1 MAATRLC
8 PAPGASGKRRG
19 GAGPSR
25 GRPFPGPPSSRPA
38 AGGGEGRCP
47 PGRYLPPGKRRVPGE
62 ATGPDSQGLRGA
74 FLGGPRRLRV
84 TRPGRAPARPPRMA
98 AEPGTSEVR
107 RQHRFD
113 QGSLERYLSSRLP
126 GFPRQPAGAL
136 AVRQYS
142 SGQSNPTF
150 YLQKGG
156 QAFVL
161 RKKPHGPLLPGAHK
175 VDREYRVQKAL
186 FSAGFPVPEPLLY
199 CSDVSIIGT
208 EFYVMQH
215 VQGRIFRDIS
225 LPEVGPA
232 ERSALYLAMI
242 ETLALLHSFD
252 LQSLGLQGYGRGPGY
267 CKRQVS
273 TWKKQYDAAA
283 HTDIPA
289 MNKLAEWLAN
299 NLPPDDNEETL
310 IHGDFRIDNIIFHPT
325 EARVLAVLDWELSTT
340 GHPLADLA
348 YATQFY
354 FWPTSLKDLG
364 QGSVLGFKDTI
375 ETPSF
380 EELVS
385 IYCRCR
391 RIPTTLPNLNF
402 FLALSYF
409 KMAGI
414 AQGVYARYL
423 IGNASAENSHEF
435 AKLVEPLAERGLE
448 LSRRSSFSSTQH
460 SISGE
465 LFHQSR
471 KGQEILLKVK
481 QFMKQHIYPA
491 EKEIIKYY
499 TEHRNA
505 EDKWKKPPLLER
517 LKELAKAEGLWNLFL
532 PDVSGLSQLD
542 YALIAEETGRCLII
556 APEVF
561 NCHAPD
567 TGNMEVLHMY
577 GTEEQKKEW
586 LEPLLEGKISSCF
599 CMTEPDV
606 ASSDATNMQCTIE
619 RDGNS
624 YVINGKKWWS
634 SGAGNPNCKVAIV
647 MGKTKNSSAS
657 RYKQHSM
664 IIVPM
669 DTPGLKLIRP
679 LSVFGYMD
687 EIHGG
692 HFEIHFNDVRV
703 PVSNIILGE
712 GRGFEIAQGR
722 LGPGRIHH
730 CMRSLG
736 AAEAALEILCQRAAQ
751 RETFGKKLYQ
761 HEVVAHWIAECRLS
775 IEQARLLTLQTARK
789 IDMLGNR
796 RARREVAMTK
806 VVVPRAVLKV
816 IDCAVQVCG
825 GAGVSQ
831 DFPLAFMFASI
842 RTLRLADGPDEVHLS
857 TIARWELLDQ
867 SKKLTAKI

>member
-1 MAATRLC
+1 T
-8 PAPGASGKRRG
+8 
-19 GAGPSR
+19 
-25 GRPFPGPPSSRPA
+25 
-38 AGGGEGRCP
+38 
-47 PGRYLPPGKRRVPGE
+47 
-62 ATGPDSQGLRGA
+62 
-74 FLGGPRRLRV
+74 
-84 TRPGRAPARPPRMA
+84 PRMA

-107 RQHRFD
+107 QQHRFD

-136 AVRQYS
+136 TVRQYS

-150 YLQKGG
+150 YLQKGER
-156 QAFVL
+156 AFVL
-161 RKKPHGPLLPGAHK
+161 RKKPHGPLLPRAHK
-175 VDREYRVQKAL
+175 VDREYHVQKAL

-199 CSDVSIIGT
+199 CSDVSVIGT

-215 VQGRIFRDIS
+215 VQGRIFRDMS

-242 ETLALLHSFD
+242 ETLAQLHSFNV
-252 LQSLGLQGYGRGPGY
+252 QSLGLQGYGRGPGY

-299 NLPPDDNEETL
+299 NLPPDDNEESL

-354 FWPTSLKDLG
+354 FWPTSIKDLG
-364 QGSVLGFKDTI
+364 QSSVLGFKDTI
-375 ETPSF
+375 ESPSF

-385 IYCRCR
+385 VYCRCR
-391 RIPTTLPNLNF
+391 GIPTALPNLNF

-409 KMAGI
+409 KMAAI
-414 AQGVYARYL
+414 AQVMHSDFLQCHISLSYARYL

-435 AKLVEPLAERGLE
+435 AKIVQPLAERGLE
-448 LSRRSSFSSTQH
+448 LSKRSSFSSTLQ
-460 SISGE
+460 SSSGE
-465 LFHQSR
+465 LFHQSK

-491 EKEIIKYY
+491 EKEVIAYY
-499 TEHRNA
+499 TEHRNT
-505 EDKWKKPPLLER
+505 EEKWKKPPVLER
-517 LKELAKAEGLWNLFL
+517 LKELAKAQGLWNLFL

-542 YALIAEETGRCLII
+542 YALIAEETGRCFF

-561 NCHAPD
+561 NCQAPD
-567 TGNMEVLHMY
+567 TGNMEVLHLY
-577 GTEEQKKEW
+577 GNEEQKKQW

-606 ASSDATNMQCTIE
+606 ASSDPTNLQCTIE
-619 RDGNS
+619 RDGSS

-657 RYKQHSM
+657 RYNQHSM

-687 EIHGG
+687 ESHGG
-692 HFEIHFNDVRV
+692 HFEIHFNNVRV

-736 AAEAALEILCQRAAQ
+736 AAEAALEILCQRGAQ

-775 IEQARLLTLQTARK
+775 IEQARLLTLHTARK
-789 IDMLGNR
+789 IDAVGNR
-796 RARREVAMTK
+796 RARKEVAMTK

-816 IDCAVQVCG
+816 IDCAIQVCG
-825 GAGVSQ
+825 GGGVSQ
-831 DFPLAFMFASI
+831 DFPLAFMFAYI